1 MSWAQLLVGVAAV
14 CGLGVI
20 YPKRAPGDGFKP
32 TGKERRLGLILLACT
47 LCAQSLLCF
56 TNLQWDAALVGGL
69 GAVALGGILVCAATP
84 RGPGFVLAM
93 GLVAL
98 ILTGVCSMLGR

>member
-1 MSWAQLLVGVAAV
+1 MSWAQLFVGFAGV

-32 TGKERRLGLILLACT
+32 SALHRRLGLILLACT
-47 LCAQSLLCF
+47 LCAQSLLWCS
-56 TNLQWDAALVGGL
+56 TLQWDAAVVGGL
-69 GAVALGGILVCAATP
+69 GAVALGGLLVCAATP
-84 RGPGFVLAM
+84 RGPGVVLAM

-98 ILTGVCSMLGR
+98 ILTGVLSALGR